1 MKLRNLKL
9 TMEYDGTHF
18 HGWQVQDPAKR
29 TIQDEIEK
37 ILKIIF
43 KKKIHLF
50 GSGRTDSGVHALGQV
65 ANFKIGSTMPITEIL
80 KALNGN
86 LPEDIVVLNAQ
97 DVPLDFH
104 AQYKAKRKI
113 YRYKIC
119 NRPVRCALQ
128 RQFCLY
134 LPQKLNL
141 AAMRK
146 ESRYLL
152 GRKDFRS
159 FAASDPHSEKEGKK
173 KTTIRRIFRLEI
185 RKKKDIVTIDI
196 EANGFLYKMA
206 RTIVGTLLKVGLKK
220 WKEGS
225 IKAILKAKNRTLAAP
240 TAPARGLCLLKVSY

>member
-9 TMEYDGTHF
+9 TMEYDGTQF
-18 HGWQVQDPAKR
+18 HGWQVQEPSKR
-29 TIQDEIEK
+29 TIQGEIEK
-37 ILKIIF
+37 VLKIIF
-43 KKKIHLF
+43 KKKITLI

-65 ANFKIGSTMPITEIL
+65 AHFKTNSAMPAPEIL

-86 LPEDIVVLNAQ
+86 LPEDIVVLDTQ

-104 AQYKAKRKI
+104 AQYKAKRKT
-113 YRYKIC
+113 YRYTIC
-119 NRPVRCALQ
+119 NRPVRCALH
-128 RQFCLY
+128 RRFCLY
-134 LPQKLNL
+134 LPQRLNFS
-141 AAMRK
+141 AMRK
-146 ESRYLL
+146 ASRALL

-173 KTTIRRIFRLEI
+173 KTTIRRIFRLKI

-225 IKAILKAKNRTLAAP
+225 IKAILKAKNRTQAAP
-240 TAPARGLCLLKVSY
+240 TAPARGLCLLKVIY